1 MYEQTYRAKQKVVSA
16 IGLALVVGVSLG
28 IAACGGDGGDE
39 LDRHLRYI
47 RGDTYPAL
55 AMEVDYVT
63 NFGPRTGVAS
73 ELEDE
78 LPELLDKPDG
88 VEVRLDEELAQ
99 RGSNHTW
106 TFEEL
111 DALADETT
119 DMQVDDETAKI
130 HVMFVDGEY
139 ESEDDDATILGL
151 AWRHRHIA
159 IFKETL
165 EESCE
170 QRGLPGPFGRR
181 ICARAE
187 KTVWTHEVGHVI
199 GLVDNGLEMVDD
211 HRDAEHGKHCN
222 NDECVMYWAQRTGD
236 IFGRLRDRFER
247 GNESALGFD
256 DNCRQDIETAREE

>member
-1 MYEQTYRAKQKVVSA
+1 MYARKYRGTQQLASS
-16 IGLALVVGVSLG
+16 IGLALVFVFVAGLS
-28 IAACGGDGGDE
+28 ACGGDGGDDK
-39 LDRHLRYI
+39 LDRHLRYV

-73 ELEDE
+73 DLEEE
-78 LPELLDKPDG
+78 LPDILDKPDG
-88 VEVRLDEELAQ
+88 VEVRLDEELSQ
-99 RGSNHTW
+99 RGSNHEW
-106 TFEEL
+106 TFDEL

-139 ESEDDDATILGL
+139 KSDDDATILGL

-170 QRGLPGPFGRR
+170 QQGLPGPFGER
-181 ICARAE
+181 ICAKAE

-199 GLVDNGLEMVDD
+199 GLVDNGLEMVDE
-211 HRDAEHGKHCN
+211 HRDAEHGKHCD

-236 IFGRLRDRFER
+236 VFGRLRDRFGR

-256 DNCRQDIETAREE
+256 ENCRQDIEAAREE